1 MMAIAKGSTL
11 RATMEFVRGEHG
23 GETLERVL
31 ARMPEAERRAVE
43 RAAPT
48 DEVPFD
54 LALELWRA
62 TDAVVGGSDPGWME
76 RAGERS
82 IESTGVQ
89 LYGGILK
96 KSTPTEFLT
105 QGVSLFQLYYHPGNM
120 QVVETEE
127 GRAVL
132 RLVGFDRPDPLFCRR
147 QTGGLRRALTLAGGA
162 PTATARH
169 VRCVSEGDAFCEW
182 ELRWR

>member
-1 MMAIAKGSTL
+1 MAIAKGSTL

-23 GETLERVL
+23 SEALEQVL
-31 ARMPEAERRAVE
+31 ARMPAEERGKVE

-48 DEVPFD
+48 DELPFD

-62 TDAVVGGSDPGWME
+62 TDAVVGERDPGWME
-76 RAGERS
+76 RAGEQS

-89 LYGGILK
+89 LYGGILR

-120 QVVETEE
+120 EVVEAEE

-132 RLVGFDRPDPLFCRR
+132 RLVGFDHPDPLFCRR
-147 QTGGLRRALTLAGGA
+147 QTGGLRQALTLAGG
-162 PTATARH
+162 TSATARH
-169 VRCVSEGDAFCEW
+169 VRCVNEGDAFCEW
-182 ELRWR
+182 ELGWK

>member
-11 RATMEFVRGEHG
+11 RTTMEFVRGEHG
-23 GETLERVL
+23 DAVLEQVL
-31 ARMPEAERRAVE
+31 GRMPEGRRREVE
-43 RAAPT
+43 GAAAT
-48 DEVPFD
+48 DEIPFD
-54 LALELWRA
+54 LALELWRE
-62 TDAVVGGSDPGWME
+62 TDAVVGASDPGWME

-89 LYGGILK
+89 LYGGILRK
-96 KSTPTEFLT
+96 ATPTEFLT

-120 QVVETEE
+120 EVVETDD

-132 RLVGFDRPDPLFCRR
+132 RLVGFDHPDPLFCRR
-147 QTGGLRRALTLAGGA
+147 QTGGLRRALTLAGG
-162 PTATARH
+162 TDATARH

-182 ELRWR
+182 EVGWK